1 MDKYQADIKASSSL
15 KTKPKAPP
23 QQKLPLMLPDTVFQK
38 PLKPIDKPLPVRGL
52 NTVHNTSFRD
62 AIMDVASGAAAGAAS
77 GTLFSKS

>member
-15 KTKPKAPP
+15 KSRPKAPP
-23 QQKLPLMLPDTVFQK
+23 QQQLPLILPDTVFQK

-62 AIMDVASGAAAGAAS
+62 AIMDVASKGAGLAANEILKDG
-77 GTLFSKS
+77 